1 MPQRKVINT
10 TLGDLIIGV
19 QDDGTQPLRPALAP
33 RDRSLVTVSALVA
46 TGQVAQLSAH
56 LNPDS
61 AVENVT
67 VKSFGVKLEGGAQ
80 SE

>member
-1 MPQRKVINT
+1 MFKTFRQQETVGCNAQ
-10 TLGDLIIGV
+10 GGV
-19 QDDGTQPLRPALAP
+19 MMRATPAA
-33 RDRSLVTVSALVA
+33 SLV
-46 TGQVAQLSAH
+46 VAQAEFLFKLLIVP